1 MTWAWLALPL
11 FELAAS
17 LVCLLVVIVGTRN
30 EGLALWG
37 NSILAYLFHGSS
49 ERIPNR
55 RGDESQGDMED
66 LARGLMGGRLAFC
79 QTIM

>member
-1 MTWAWLALPL
+1 M
-11 FELAAS
+11 
-17 LVCLLVVIVGTRN
+17 VIVGTRH

-37 NSILAYLFHGSS
+37 NSILAYLLFHGSS